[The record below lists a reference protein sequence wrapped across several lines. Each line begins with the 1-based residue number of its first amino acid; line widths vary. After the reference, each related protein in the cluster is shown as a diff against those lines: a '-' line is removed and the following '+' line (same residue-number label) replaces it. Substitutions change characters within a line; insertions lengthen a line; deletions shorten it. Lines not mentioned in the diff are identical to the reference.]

1 MGLLLALV
9 MCLSMAACGK
19 KVSIEDLE
27 GFWYPPEGIGT
38 TMSVLTCIYIDGT
51 AGTWEEYD
59 QYGDPTGNTGNAY
72 TDGTVLTLTDVPLIG
87 EVEIPIG
94 DADTLLTDTGEAY
107 WIKGEPDFKEKSEL
121 SSNYYGRWY
130 LKGDHTSE
138 FATIMT
144 LNENGTYTWGD
155 TEGTYTYREF
165 DESVG
170 NTGTTVFRREI
181 SLSGGFIGEN
191 YYLVSDGRVLVHWA
205 DAENGDNYYIHEDAL
220 EDKQLLTEYK
230 LTDGNFSGKT
240 YSLQF
245 NRGYTLRCDFSDGTT
260 EERSGSWGLSG
271 DTVTIVWDDGERDE
285 ATLTSA
291 KTLMLSSTGETLEN
305 PW

>member
-107 WIKGEPDFKEKSEL
+107 WIKGEPDFISSFIADTRLL
-121 SSNYYGRWY
+121 SCAIS
-130 LKGDHTSE
+130 S
-138 FATIMT
+138 
-144 LNENGTYTWGD
+144 
-155 TEGTYTYREF
+155 
-165 DESVG
+165 
-170 NTGTTVFRREI
+170 EI
-181 SLSGGFIGEN
+181 SLNSPSFNHLPYYGIIVFSDTVFEFFNLGIDRFKPVFCTFVVGYQLFNSGYPTVELR
-191 YYLVSDGRVLVHWA
+191 YLV
-205 DAENGDNYYIHEDAL
+205 
-220 EDKQLLTEYK
+220 
-230 LTDGNFSGKT
+230 
-240 YSLQF
+240 
-245 NRGYTLRCDFSDGTT
+245 
-260 EERSGSWGLSG
+260 
-271 DTVTIVWDDGERDE
+271 
-285 ATLTSA
+285 
-291 KTLMLSSTGETLEN
+291 
-305 PW
+305 

>member
-107 WIKGEPDFKEKSEL
+107 WIKGEPDFISSFIADTRLL
-121 SSNYYGRWY
+121 SCAIS
-130 LKGDHTSE
+130 S
-138 FATIMT
+138 
-144 LNENGTYTWGD
+144 
-155 TEGTYTYREF
+155 
-165 DESVG
+165 
-170 NTGTTVFRREI
+170 EI
-181 SLSGGFIGEN
+181 SLNSP
-191 YYLVSDGRVLVHWA
+191 S
-205 DAENGDNYYIHEDAL
+205 
-220 EDKQLLTEYK
+220 
-230 LTDGNFSGKT
+230 
-240 YSLQF
+240 
-245 NRGYTLRCDFSDGTT
+245 
-260 EERSGSWGLSG
+260 
-271 DTVTIVWDDGERDE
+271 
-285 ATLTSA
+285 
-291 KTLMLSSTGETLEN
+291 LSSMLLPSETASFMSFIIFAFRVSMRLVRSSISSLLPPIPKASLSEAFISRRYVVSFS
-305 PW
+305 

>member
-1 MGLLLALV
+1 MKHWKQDISLLLALL
-9 MCLSMAACGK
+9 MCLSLAARGEK
-19 KVSIEDLE
+19 EDVHGEDVIYNEDVSYDGDISIEDLE

-144 LNENGTYTWGD
+144 LNENGTYT
-155 TEGTYTYREF
+155 
-165 DESVG
+165 
-170 NTGTTVFRREI
+170 
-181 SLSGGFIGEN
+181 
-191 YYLVSDGRVLVHWA
+191 
-205 DAENGDNYYIHEDAL
+205 
-220 EDKQLLTEYK
+220 
-230 LTDGNFSGKT
+230 
-240 YSLQF
+240 
-245 NRGYTLRCDFSDGTT
+245 
-260 EERSGSWGLSG
+260 
-271 DTVTIVWDDGERDE
+271 
-285 ATLTSA
+285 
-291 KTLMLSSTGETLEN
+291 
-305 PW
+305 